1 MESILA
7 ILGIIG
13 GLLSLVAFVSTVVW
27 AVAQVKETT
36 SNLGIKIENLGR
48 SIDQLVEDYDRIDER
63 VMTVNIYDMA
73 QTWNNGATTFA
84 GIKLNVT
91 DTASASGSLL
101 MDLQVGRCGQV
112 KVDKDGTLY
121 LL

>member
-36 SNLGIKIENLGR
+36 SNLGIKIETLGR

-63 VMTVNIYDMA
+63 VR
-73 QTWNNGATTFA
+73 
-84 GIKLNVT
+84 
-91 DTASASGSLL
+91 SLEA
-101 MDLQVGRCGQV
+101 
-112 KVDKDGTLY
+112 KH
-121 LL
+121 

>member
-13 GLLSLVAFVSTVVW
+13 GLLSMAAFVSTVVW

-63 VMTVNIYDMA
+63 VR
-73 QTWNNGATTFA
+73 
-84 GIKLNVT
+84 
-91 DTASASGSLL
+91 SLEA
-101 MDLQVGRCGQV
+101 
-112 KVDKDGTLY
+112 KH
-121 LL
+121 

>member
-7 ILGIIG
+7 VMGIIG

-63 VMTVNIYDMA
+63 VR
-73 QTWNNGATTFA
+73 
-84 GIKLNVT
+84 
-91 DTASASGSLL
+91 SLEA
-101 MDLQVGRCGQV
+101 
-112 KVDKDGTLY
+112 KH
-121 LL
+121 